1 MAVLD
6 TTLLMDAEH
15 GDAAAH
21 EALRALRDANEPLRV
36 TAASWMEYLASL
48 ADPARSEAIG
58 RLLSAVQFEPMTREL
73 AESGAALQYDLYR
86 RGERLSW
93 HDVHMAAT
101 AVHYNEPLVTRDQAF
116 ARVRG
121 LRIQPY

>member
-6 TTLLMDAEH
+6 TTLLIDAEH
-15 GDAAAH
+15 GDAGAH
-21 EALRALRDANEPLRV
+21 EVLRDLRDASSPLRV

-48 ADPARSEAIG
+48 PEAARSDAVG

-73 AESGAALQYDLYR
+73 AESCAALQHDLYR
-86 RGERLSW
+86 RGERLLW

-121 LRIQPY
+121 LRVQPY